1 MAPASQ
7 IPNHPQTAPVDS
19 EGDAFAP
26 GCTVF
31 LDNACTNF
39 ARSLA
44 FTNGGAASYTRC
56 NGANFQWT
64 IDPDPQD
71 RSRVAIKA
79 PDGRYL
85 AASNIRNGAPLCMVS
100 HPQYWHTYQGQGQG
114 SYWLHTEQCQD
125 AGFLH
130 TWSNSSD
137 EGAGISV
144 FTNKHD
150 DGSWQGSGWQA
161 LEAYTT
167 GMSWRFRPTA
177 EYKSWKAEQRQS
189 GACCLSCT
197 GCPKCQQAIKD
208 SETAKNESTQ
218 ASEKLRRQLEQREQ
232 ALAAREA
239 NLGTREGQCDEK
251 EKNLNEKEKQFGPR
265 EEEFQQRE
273 AAMKQH
279 EEDLAK
285 QEQKV
290 KQGEERLKK
299 SKKGGA
305 AEHLESQQKADSLT
319 EENERLRKELEAAKA
334 SVDEAKEQL
343 RLQKQQ
349 QGSGASHRR
358 SGGIPPPIVQPRFIK
373 LSHTLPKQTRPAQV
387 LPKQTRPSQ
396 VLPRQEKPAAGLP
409 GYSKGQMERFQAVQK
424 ATSVN

>member
-7 IPNHPQTAPVDS
+7 IPNHPQIVPVDS

-44 FTNGGAASYTRC
+44 FTSQGAASYMRC
-56 NGANFQWT
+56 DGANFQWT
-64 IDPDPQD
+64 IDTDLQD
-71 RSRVAIKA
+71 RSRIAIKA

-85 AASNIRNGAPLCMVS
+85 AASNTRNGAPLCMVS
-100 HPQYWHTYQGQGQG
+100 NPQFWYTYQGQGRG

-130 TWSNSSD
+130 TWNNRSD
-137 EGAGISV
+137 EGAGIAV
-144 FTNKHD
+144 FTNRHD
-150 DGSWQGSGWQA
+150 DGSWKGNGWQA
-161 LEAYTT
+161 LEEWTN
-167 GMSWRFRPTA
+167 GMSWRFRSTA
-177 EYKSWKAEQRQS
+177 EYKTWKAEQRKS
-189 GACCLSCT
+189 GACCWSCT
-197 GCPKCQQAIKD
+197 GCPKCQQAIKESD
-208 SETAKNESTQ
+208 AARNESTQ
-218 ASEKLRRQLEQREQ
+218 AAEKLRQQLDQREQ
-232 ALAAREA
+232 ALSKREE
-239 NLGTREGQCDEK
+239 NLSSREGQWK
-251 EKNLNEKEKQFGPR
+251 EEEKQLHERETQLGPR
-265 EEEFQQRE
+265 EEEIKQRE
-273 AAMKQH
+273 AQVRQR

-299 SKKGGA
+299 SKKAGPA
-305 AEHLESQQKADSLT
+305 DSLESQRKADELA
-319 EENERLRKELEAAKA
+319 EENERLRKDLETAKA
-334 SVDEAKEQL
+334 SVGEAKEQL

-349 QGSGASHRR
+349 QGSGASHTR
-358 SGGIPPPIVQPRFIK
+358 GGIPPPIVQPRFIN

-396 VLPRQEKPAAGLP
+396 ILPRREKPGAGLP
-409 GYSKGQMERFQAVQK
+409 GYSKGQMERFQAVQR
-424 ATSVN
+424 ATSVK